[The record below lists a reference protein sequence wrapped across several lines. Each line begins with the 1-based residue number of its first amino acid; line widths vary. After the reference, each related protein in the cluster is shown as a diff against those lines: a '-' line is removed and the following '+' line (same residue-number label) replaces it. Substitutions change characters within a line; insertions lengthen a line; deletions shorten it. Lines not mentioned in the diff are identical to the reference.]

1 MALERGISV
10 ETETEKLDINWRLA
24 TYGDMTVERDQ
35 DGNVVYVNPD
45 AEPGELKVPKL
56 RMVKPNQG
64 AAVQARVAI
73 QRLHG
78 LLVDPGKVDDIPP
91 LHERLE
97 QFRKDPDFTQPP
109 VSGEITRLPPMDGAD

>member
-1 MALERGISV
+1 M
-10 ETETEKLDINWRLA
+10 
-24 TYGDMTVERDQ
+24 
-35 DGNVVYVNPD
+35 VYVNPD

-78 LLVDPGKVDDIPP
+78 LLEDPGKVSDIPP
-91 LHERLE
+91 LHVRLE
-97 QFRKDPDFTQPP
+97 QFRTDPVITRPP
-109 VSGEITRLPPMDGAD
+109 VSGEITRLPRLDGAD